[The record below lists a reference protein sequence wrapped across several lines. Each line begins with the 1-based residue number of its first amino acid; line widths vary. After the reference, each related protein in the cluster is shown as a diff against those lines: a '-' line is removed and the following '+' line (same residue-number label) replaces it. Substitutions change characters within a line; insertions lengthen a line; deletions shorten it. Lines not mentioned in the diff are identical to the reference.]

1 MANGKSIKFTTQKWL
16 TSNGNWLN
24 EVGVNPDVVVVQDS
38 NYYDNPSYD
47 NDFVLQRT
55 FDIIKE
61 KGFN

>member
-1 MANGKSIKFTTQKWL
+1 MEKVLFKRQKWL

>member
-1 MANGKSIKFTTQKWL
+1 MLYHFVIKYTTQKWL
-16 TSNGNWLN
+16 TANGNWLN